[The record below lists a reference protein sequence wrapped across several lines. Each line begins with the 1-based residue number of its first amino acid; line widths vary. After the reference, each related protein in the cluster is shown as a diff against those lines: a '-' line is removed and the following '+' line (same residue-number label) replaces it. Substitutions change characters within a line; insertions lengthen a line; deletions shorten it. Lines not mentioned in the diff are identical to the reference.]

1 LRWTDALLARHPDVE
16 RHLNLLSILWN
27 LWGALVALVGTS
39 LLLLAAGALAWVLG
53 PDRATGAFGA
63 GLFAAVFALTGGFAV
78 LWGGAHVWAGVLV
91 KRRMP
96 FGRMLSL
103 GLGVANLLILP
114 FGTALGIYAL
124 WVMLTGEGRKLFEP
138 HTLPSPA
145 PR

>member
-1 LRWTDALLARHPDVE
+1 MQ
-16 RHLNLLSILWN
+16 RHLNLLGILWS

-39 LLLLAAGALAWVLG
+39 LLLLALGALAWVLG
-53 PDRATGAFGA
+53 PDRETGAFGG

-78 LWGGAHVWAGVLV
+78 LWGGAHVWAGMLV
-91 KRRMP
+91 RRRMP

-138 HTLPSPA
+138 QPLSPHA